1 VRIRPQHVALLF
13 VWLILGTSAA
23 RAQQFYWDTAST
35 RAAGMGGVYAPSTSN
50 VVDALASN
58 PAGLSYLRGRNLN
71 VELDAVFARGS
82 LDDASNNGAPL
93 GDSPGIVPYGAFGM
107 PISHSR
113 FSFGVSLT
121 PDLLSQ
127 GDWHYVDPPGFAGA
141 SYGLQ
146 KQFSE
151 IYALRY
157 TAGVGFAVNSKLSI
171 GATFGADYNSNRLEA
186 PYVFQTQ
193 PVLAGMKT
201 LLDMHTTGY
210 GWNTSVGVM
219 AHPTRKLDAGAAWK
233 SRTEINS
240 TGQATGDAYAQFAA
254 LGVTAPSTF
263 TYSSKVQN
271 VLPQSVNGNIAW
283 HATSRWLFAFQTDW
297 VNWHNSFVALPVT
310 LTNGTNAT
318 INSLVGGTSL
328 NDQVPLD
335 WKDQYVFHF
344 AAERTFRESVTLR
357 AGYSHA
363 NSPVPDSTL
372 TPLTAA
378 IFTNQFSTGLTYRHA
393 HAQYEAAYS
402 VGPQSTQS
410 VGQSA
415 LLSGEY
421 DNSSVHVGT
430 QSVKL
435 GFTYQ
440 F

>member
-1 VRIRPQHVALLF
+1 MRVSPKLAVLF
-13 VWLILGTSAA
+13 ICLSIGASGL

-35 RAAGMGGVYAPSTSN
+35 RSTGMGGVYVASSSN

-71 VELDAVFARGS
+71 VEADAIFARGS
-82 LDDASNNGAPL
+82 FSDASNNGAPL
-93 GDSPGIVPYGAFGM
+93 GDSPGFIPYGAFGM
-107 PISHSR
+107 PIPHSR

-157 TAGVGFAVNSKLSI
+157 TAGLGFAVNSRLSI
-171 GATFGADYNSNRLEA
+171 GATFGADYNSNRLQA
-186 PYVFQTQ
+186 PYIFQTQ

-210 GWNTSVGVM
+210 GWNASVGVM
-219 AHPTRKLDAGAAWK
+219 ARPTRRLDAGVSWK
-233 SRTEINS
+233 SRTLINS
-240 TGQATGDAYAQFAA
+240 TGWATGDAYAQFAA
-254 LGVTAPSTF
+254 LGVNAPSTF

-271 VLPQSVNGNIAW
+271 VLPQSVNADIAW

-297 VNWHNSFVALPVT
+297 VNWHNSFVTLPVT

-318 INSLVGGTSL
+318 LNRLVGGTSL
-328 NDQVPLD
+328 NDRVPLD

-344 AAERTFRESVTLR
+344 AAERSLKESVTLR

-378 IFTNQFSTGLTYRHA
+378 IFTDQISAGLTYRHG
-393 HAQYEAAYS
+393 HAQYEGAYS
-402 VGPQSTQS
+402 FGPQATQS
-410 VGQSA
+410 VGQSG

-435 GFTYQ
+435 GLAYTF
-440 F
+440 